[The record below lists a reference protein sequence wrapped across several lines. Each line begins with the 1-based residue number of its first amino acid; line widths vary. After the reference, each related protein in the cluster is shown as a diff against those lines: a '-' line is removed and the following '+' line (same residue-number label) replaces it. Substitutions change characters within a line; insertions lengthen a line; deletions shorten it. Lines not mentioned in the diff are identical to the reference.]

1 MLKLL
6 ILFFSFSLF
15 AQVIE
20 APVNTIDFMQNPSGI
35 EWKQIETEHFQLIF
49 PETIEKEAQRA
60 AHLLETAYPYVT
72 RSLEEKPP
80 RISLVLQAHT
90 TESNGFVTLAPRR
103 SEFFLTPS
111 VNPVLGNTEWL
122 KTLSIHEFRHVVQFQ
137 KGRRGFSK
145 FLYIILGEVGQALS
159 LAFIAPPWV
168 FEGDAVGIE
177 TALTEGGRGR
187 LPLFERDLRTLILS
201 GQDYDYDKAH
211 LGSYKDYIPN
221 HYVYGYFYTSFLR
234 NHYGDLFLSRVMNS
248 SAESS
253 YNPLS
258 FYNAMD
264 RYLPEGDFEDFY
276 RHVIRELSAEWKARL
291 EKLTPTDYEVKSP
304 KKKFGWTNYLYPQ
317 KTDSGILALKNGL
330 SFIDQFVLLKEGK
343 EETLFYPGILNQEY
357 PFKVRQ
363 DLLAWVELDI
373 HPRWGYQDF
382 SCLRTYDVRKKE
394 HLLKKCG
401 LKLRLAVF
409 DHSAKK
415 LAAVEWNEK
424 QEQFIHILD
433 AKGNSVQKISFPANK
448 VIASLDWQ
456 DDRNLI
462 LVLRDHDDNKSL
474 VRFNLDSQTKDVLVS
489 PSKTNLGYVSVENG
503 EIFLESPES
512 GIDNLY
518 HFKEKLHQ
526 ITSSSYGAYAPE
538 MDGNELI
545 YSEYT
550 PDGMVIARKKAD
562 WNSINSSSDSFL
574 AYYEKFAASEE
585 FGLFNKDLQTRK
597 EKKSSEY
604 SQFSH
609 SLNLHSWLIFAPPL
623 SNSIT
628 VQGYSRD
635 ILNNLAL
642 SGGASYNLNEQTTQG
657 FVSLAFSH
665 YYPGF
670 DLRAAYGGR
679 RQDVTVNNE
688 KFENRWEEGSLEAGL
703 QIPWNSIQGRFTQ
716 QFSLRAFAKVI
727 KVNNKISND
736 REELTNNSLFSPG
749 MEMAFGFTARKSHR
763 DIYSPLG
770 ILVSARME
778 EGRDISGDDESGA
791 IVSADS
797 RLYLPGIMKHHSFF
811 HQFAFEKQRDNFYQY
826 ESQILYPRGTR
837 SPFLDEFF
845 KYSGNYTLPLFY
857 PDWNLSRYLYVK
869 RIYGNLFYD
878 MIDGRVGS
886 SGYRA
891 SSAGWEL
898 IFEIL
903 PLRLAFPVGL
913 GVRGSYPIEG
923 SEDPEYEVFL
933 ATTLTDF

>member
-1 MLKLL
+1 MLKLMM
-6 ILFFSFSLF
+6 LFFSFSLW

-20 APVNTIDFMQNPSGI
+20 APINSIDFMQNPSGI
-35 EWKQIETEHFQLIF
+35 EWREIETEHFQLIF
-49 PETIEKEAQRA
+49 PSFIEKEAQRA

-111 VNPVLGNTEWL
+111 VNPVLGNTEWV
-122 KTLSIHEFRHVVQFQ
+122 KTLSIHELRHVVQFQ

-145 FLYIILGEVGQALS
+145 FLYVILGEVGQALG
-159 LAFIAPPWV
+159 LAFTAPPWL

-187 LPLFERDLRTLILS
+187 LPLFERDLRTLLVS

-211 LGSYKDYIPN
+211 LGSYDDYIPN

-234 NHYGDLFLSRVMNS
+234 NNYGDLFLSRVMNA
-248 SAESS
+248 SAESA

-276 RHVIRELSAEWKARL
+276 RGVIKELTHEWKSRL
-291 EKLTPTDYEVKSP
+291 DKLAVTKYEVKNP

-317 KTDSGILALKNGL
+317 KTSSGTLALKNGL
-330 SFIDQFVLLKEGK
+330 SFIDHFVLISEGQ
-343 EETLFYPGILNQEY
+343 EEKLFYPGILNQEY
-357 PFKVRQ
+357 PFKVREDQ
-363 DLLAWVELDI
+363 LAWVEVDI

-382 SCLRTYDVRKKE
+382 TCLRTYDVKNDK
-394 HLLKKCG
+394 HTLKKCG
-401 LKLRLAVF
+401 LKLRLAIF
-409 DHSAKK
+409 DHMAQK
-415 LAAVEWNEK
+415 LAAVEWNEN
-424 QEQFIHILD
+424 QEQSLLILD
-433 AKGNSVQKISFPANK
+433 REGSVIKRYLYPSDEVIS
-448 VIASLDWQ
+448 SLDWI
-456 DDRNLI
+456 DEKN
-462 LVLRDHDDNKSL
+462 LVLVIKDHDDNKSL
-474 VRFNLDSQTKDVLVS
+474 IKFDLEKSETDVLV
-489 PSKTNLGYVSVENG
+489 PATKTNLGFVAVEAG

-518 HFKEKLHQ
+518 HFNKKLTQ
-526 ITSSSYGAYAPE
+526 ITTSSFGAYAPE
-538 MDGNELI
+538 LKGNDLI

-550 PDGMVIARKKAD
+550 PEGMVIAKKKNNWKEPAP
-562 WNSINSSSDSFL
+562 SEGSFL
-574 AYYEKFAASEE
+574 PYFEKFAVSEK
-585 FGLFNKDLQTRK
+585 FDLFTKDLATKKTR
-597 EKKSSEY
+597 ESSEY

-609 SLNLHSWLIFAPPL
+609 SLNVHSWLIFAPPL

-628 VQGYSRD
+628 AQGYSRD
-635 ILNNLAL
+635 ILNNLSL
-642 SGGASYNLNEQTTQG
+642 SAGASYNLNEQTTQG
-657 FVSLAFSH
+657 FVGLAFSH
-665 YYPGF
+665 FYPVF

-679 RQDVTVNNE
+679 RQDITLNGR
-688 KFENRWEEGSLEAGL
+688 KLENRWEEGTLEAGL

-716 QFSLRAFAKVI
+716 QFSLRTFAKVI
-727 KVNNKISND
+727 QVNNKISND
-736 REELTNNSLFSPG
+736 REELTNNALFSPG
-749 MEMAFGFTARKSHR
+749 VELGFGFVARKSHR

-770 ILVSARME
+770 LLLSVRAE
-778 EGRDISGDDESGA
+778 EGKDISGDDERGA
-791 IVSADS
+791 IYSADS
-797 RLYLPGIMKHHSFF
+797 RLFLPGFWKHHSFF
-811 HQFAFEKQRDNFYQY
+811 HQIAYEKQRDEFYQY
-826 ESQILYPRGTR
+826 ESEIIYPRGTR

-878 MIDGRVGS
+878 FIDGRVEANK
-886 SGYRA
+886 YRA
-891 SSAGWEL
+891 SSAGWEM
-898 IFEIL
+898 IFELL
-903 PLRLAFPVGL
+903 PLRLAFPIGI

-923 SEDPEYEVFL
+923 KEDPEYEVFL